1 MLDSYAFDVLVPS
14 LPPFRPRLLRLPAL
28 SLGERCGLGRPHCRA
43 RYRCLDGRL
52 FDERVFSRFR
62 ERSASRRR
70 GSRPLRPPTNR
81 GRAIAIRGFWRSR
94 IRGRTDAERPCARPG
109 AHRSR
114 RLGLLDGLVPRFHPL
129 GSPGAAAFHERLRDA
144 VGATGALTATV
155 PVEWAIGHI
164 GWRALFTWLSAATV
178 LCAAV
183 LFFVV
188 TDKKSVHPKESL
200 GAVAR
205 GLGNVFRSRVFWS
218 IAPFSILH
226 QGAYLSIQSLWAGPW
241 LADVAELP
249 RDEVATH
256 LLMLALSMGVGFIGL
271 GFLAE
276 RLGRFGVPT
285 VAIWI
290 GSSIA
295 FQCAQLGLVLE
306 WTGYARGLW
315 SAFGLFGAAG
325 MLSYVILTRSFPIA
339 MAGRVNTGLN
349 VFVFVGAYALQA
361 GIGAIVQHYSEP
373 GAPFS
378 PKGFQMAFGIALA
391 LQTLALFWLLTT
403 SPWRQRTRDH

>member
-1 MLDSYAFDVLVPS
+1 MFWSRVFLPFALGYFVSQLFRSVNAVVSADLITELAIDAWTVGFLTSVYFLAFASVQLPVGVALDRYGPRRTEAALLLFAAFGALVFAAAQTPNGLALGRALIGLGVS
-14 LPPFRPRLLRLPAL
+14 ACLMASFHAFILWAPPARLP
-28 SLGERCGLGRPHCRA
+28 
-43 RYRCLDGRL
+43 
-52 FDERVFSRFR
+52 FMN
-62 ERSASRRR
+62 
-70 GSRPLRPPTNR
+70 GS
-81 GRAIAIRGFWRSR
+81 
-94 IRGRTDAERPCARPG
+94 
-109 AHRSR
+109 
-114 RLGLLDGLVPRFHPL
+114 VM
-129 GSPGAAAFHERLRDA
+129 A

-155 PVEWAIGHI
+155 PVEWAIGYI

-188 TDKKSVHPKESL
+188 TDNKSVHPKESL

-218 IAPFSILH
+218 IAPLSILH

-256 LLMLALSMGVGFIGL
+256 LLMLAFSMGVGFIGL

-315 SAFGLFGAAG
+315 SAFGLFGAGG

-349 VFVFVGAYALQA
+349 VFVFVGAFALQA

-378 PKGFQMAFGIALA
+378 PKGFHMAFGIALA

>member
-1 MLDSYAFDVLVPS
+1 MFWSRVFLPFALGYFVSQLFRSVNAVVSADLIAELAIDAWTVGFLTSVYFLAFASVQLPVGVALDRYGPRRTEAALLLFAAFGALVFAAAQTPNGLALGRALIGLGVS
-14 LPPFRPRLLRLPAL
+14 ACLMASFHAFILWAPPARLP
-28 SLGERCGLGRPHCRA
+28 
-43 RYRCLDGRL
+43 
-52 FDERVFSRFR
+52 FMN
-62 ERSASRRR
+62 
-70 GSRPLRPPTNR
+70 GS
-81 GRAIAIRGFWRSR
+81 
-94 IRGRTDAERPCARPG
+94 
-109 AHRSR
+109 
-114 RLGLLDGLVPRFHPL
+114 VM
-129 GSPGAAAFHERLRDA
+129 A